1 MAYNTA
7 AKAYGNNR
15 IETATP
21 AELTLMLYEGAVK
34 FCNIAI
40 VGLEKNDYE
49 KVNTNIQKCRNI
61 IVELTSTLNMKY
73 PVAEDFKRMYDYI
86 FALLTEANHEERHGA
101 SGESVRRA
109 SWHAGCVEGSYDE
122 SQRTAAITELG
133 GKIWIRPEL
142 M

>member
-40 VGLEKNDYE
+40 VALEKKDYE
-49 KVNTNIQKCRNI
+49 KTNANIQKCRNI

-73 PVAEDFKRMYDYI
+73 PVAED
-86 FALLTEANHEERHGA
+86 
-101 SGESVRRA
+101 
-109 SWHAGCVEGSYDE
+109 
-122 SQRTAAITELG
+122 
-133 GKIWIRPEL
+133 
-142 M
+142 